1 MNPNCAGGAGI
12 KLYASPNAAL
22 MKKPVHPAPGRRA
35 PWLVACLAALA
46 LLVTSGTAQEPLVFG
61 VIGDS
66 GEVTRGLLD
75 VAREMRV
82 YHRARGKFDFVLML
96 GDNIYSNGIGRGIQ
110 KVFEAPFGDLLAVG
124 VQFYAV
130 LGNHDIRRGTELQI
144 HYPAWN
150 MNGRRFYAFAKGD
163 DLIEFFGLDST
174 ALSEEPSSLEV
185 AETARLEKERAALER
200 KKTLTDSER
209 QRLAWINAEVVE
221 NTAFINEQT
230 NVESAQLVWLGEAL
244 TTSRARWK
252 VVFLHHSIY
261 SAATKRGGHGG
272 EASLLKLRA
281 RLEPIFVGHGVDLVL
296 AGHDHHYDRST
307 LQPVTSPTGHRV
319 QYVTA
324 GASAR
329 LRTNVIDYKNT
340 FLAKADATTHSFLI
354 AHVTRE
360 TIRIEAR
367 GANGRTLDAF
377 EVVKSR
383 LTEQGHAAG
392 TAVPRAR

>member
-1 MNPNCAGGAGI
+1 M
-12 KLYASPNAAL
+12 
-22 MKKPVHPAPGRRA
+22 PAECLAVIQRSR
-35 PWLVACLAALA
+35 WRFACLAALA
-46 LLVTSGTAQEPLVFG
+46 LLATPGRAQEPLVFAA
-61 VIGDS
+61 IGDS
-66 GEVTRGLLD
+66 GEVTQGLLG
-75 VAREMRV
+75 VAREMRT
-82 YHRARGKFDFVLML
+82 YHRDRAKFDFVLML
-96 GDNIYSNGIGRGIQ
+96 GDNIYSDGIGRGLP
-110 KVFEAPFGDLLAVG
+110 KVFEAPFADLLRAG
-124 VQFYAV
+124 VQFHAV

-150 MNGRRFYAFAKGD
+150 MNGRRFYAFSKGD
-163 DLIEFFGLDST
+163 GLIEFFGLDST

-185 AETARLEKERAALER
+185 AETARLEKERAVLER

-272 EASLLKLRA
+272 EASLLRLRA

-307 LQPVTSPTGHRV
+307 PQPAKSPTGHKV

-329 LRTNVIDYKNT
+329 LRANVVDYRNT

-354 AHVTRE
+354 VQVTSQA
-360 TIRIEAR
+360 IRIEAH
-367 GANGRTLDAF
+367 GADGRTLDTF
-377 EVVKSR
+377 EVVKSQT
-383 LTEQGHAAG
+383 TE
-392 TAVPRAR
+392 R